1 MRTSLL
7 LLLTTCLL
15 QLTVAGQD
23 LHFTQSGIV
32 PVLHDPSQSAAFDG
46 DMRFSSLYRQ
56 QWQSVPVPF
65 RSFTAVVESH
75 LPMPVQLPGRLGWA
89 LSFQNDQAGDGQLN
103 WTTVGGRAAYR
114 LPLGSFEIAAGAGID
129 VGQRAF
135 DPLRLQLGDQY
146 DGELFD
152 PANPTAE
159 FFERS
164 STSYASLH
172 AGLGLFF
179 KPADRRDRLWAG
191 VSVNHLNKP
200 VIGFWSDIAT
210 VRPMLIKLQLQASA
224 AISDRQD
231 VVGWLQAQTQGPYRE
246 AMAMIGLRHFSAAV
260 ADETLY
266 LTLAA
271 GYRLADAALLCLQ
284 LGNARWQASLS
295 YDINTSAFRV
305 ATQGR
310 GGPELSFQYIINR
323 VHPPDAFK
331 SCPIF

>member
-1 MRTSLL
+1 MRHSLL
-7 LLLTTCLL
+7 LLTICLL
-15 QLTVAGQD
+15 PLTVVGQD

-32 PVLHDPSQSAAFDG
+32 PVLHDPSQAAGFDG

-65 RSFTAVVESH
+65 RSFIAVVESH
-75 LPMPVQLPGRLGWA
+75 MPMPVRLPGKLGWA
-89 LSFQNDQAGDGQLN
+89 LNFQNDQAGDGMLN

-114 LPLGSFEIAAGAGID
+114 LPLANYEISAGVGID
-129 VGQRAF
+129 AGQRAF

-146 DGELFD
+146 DGELFN

-172 AGLGLFF
+172 AGIGLFY
-179 KPADRRDRLWAG
+179 KPTGRRDRLWAG
-191 VSVNHLNKP
+191 LSANHLNQP
-200 VIGFWSDIAT
+200 VIGFWSNIAT
-210 VRPMLIKLQLQASA
+210 VRPMLIKLQLQGSTE
-224 AISDRQD
+224 INDRQD

-246 AMAMIGLRHFSAAV
+246 AMVMAGLRHFSAAT
-260 ADETLY
+260 EPHS

-271 GYRLADAALLCLQ
+271 GYRLADAILLCMQ

-310 GGPELSFQYIINR
+310 GGPEISFQYIINR
-323 VHPPDAFK
+323 VHPPDTFK